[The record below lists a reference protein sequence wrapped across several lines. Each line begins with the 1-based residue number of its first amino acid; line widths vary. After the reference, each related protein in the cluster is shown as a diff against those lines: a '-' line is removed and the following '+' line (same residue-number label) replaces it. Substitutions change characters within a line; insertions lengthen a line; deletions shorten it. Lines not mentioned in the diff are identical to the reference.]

1 MFVLE
6 YVKTVDENGKRIA
19 ITEESQYSR
28 YGNMTYDSREDADR
42 DRVQFMWGADN
53 IYIRVKEVNEN

>member
-19 ITEESQYSR
+19 ITEESQYFR
-28 YGNMTYDSREDADR
+28 YGNMTYDNREDADR

-53 IYIRVKEVNEN
+53 IYIRVKEINEN

>member
-6 YVKTVDENGKRIA
+6 YVRTIDEKGNRIA
-19 ITEESQYSR
+19 ITEDSQYSR
-28 YGNMTYDSREDADR
+28 YGNMTYDNREDAEQ

>member
-1 MFVLE
+1 MYILE
-6 YVKTVDENGKRIA
+6 YIKTIDENGKRIA

-28 YGNMTYDSREDADR
+28 YGNMTYDNREDADR
-42 DRVQFMWGADN
+42 DRVQFMWGTDN